1 MLGIIINPKSG
12 KKAFRLQRLYLFK
25 TLRARKM
32 DFSFKVTKYA
42 GHATELARE
51 YVEKGVQDI
60 LILGGDGTVS
70 EAVNGIMSAQ
80 GVDTSKVRVGIIPRG
95 TGNDWGRYW
104 GLTKNHK
111 QSIAAYLNGKAVPI
125 DIGRVEVVRN
135 GITENHYFINS
146 VGFGVDCLTCQMTQV
161 LKYYVGSHRLLYA
174 FALLFAVAKHKAQKM
189 ELKYQPCL
197 ADTETKA
204 ENGFTAQLFTMN
216 IGNGPFSG
224 GGIRQNP
231 DADPRDGVFHAMFVE
246 KPTFG
251 QIMKALPHIFDGKLT
266 ELPFIHSIVS
276 DRITLSTKKYLP
288 FEADGIVVDACGPY
302 MVTVLP
308 HALQMVA
315 PQSFT
320 IYSFT
325 INKSSIKVLS

>member
-12 KKAFRLQRLYLFK
+12 KKAFRRQRYYLFK
-25 TLRARKM
+25 TLRAKKTV
-32 DFSFKVTKYA
+32 FSFKVTKYA
-42 GHATELARE
+42 GHAIELARE
-51 YVEKGVQDI
+51 YVEQGVQDI

-104 GLTKNHK
+104 GLSKNHK

-125 DIGRVEVVRN
+125 DIGRVEVIRN
-135 GITENHYFINS
+135 GITENYYFINS
-146 VGFGVDCLTCQMTQV
+146 VGFGVDCLTCKMTQV

-189 ELKYQPCL
+189 QLTYQSYV
-197 ADTETKA
+197 ADNEAKA
-204 ENGFTAQLFTMN
+204 ENSFTAQLFTMN

-224 GGIRQNP
+224 GGIKQNP

-246 KPTFG
+246 QPTFR
-251 QIMKALPHIFDGKLT
+251 QVMKALPHIFDGRLT
-266 ELPFIHSIVS
+266 ELPFIHSMVS
-276 DRITLSTKKYLP
+276 DRISLNTNKYLP
-288 FEADGIVVDACGPY
+288 FECDGIVVDACGPFT
-302 MVTVLP
+302 VTVIP
-308 HALQMVA
+308 HAIQMVA
-315 PQSFT
+315 PQSFD
-320 IYSFT
+320 
-325 INKSSIKVLS
+325 L